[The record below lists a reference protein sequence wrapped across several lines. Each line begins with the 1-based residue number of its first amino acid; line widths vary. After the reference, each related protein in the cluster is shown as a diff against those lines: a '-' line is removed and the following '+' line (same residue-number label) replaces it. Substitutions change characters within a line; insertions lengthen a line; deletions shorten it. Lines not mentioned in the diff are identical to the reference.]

1 MATTVTNR
9 LNGPVGTVP
18 TPSSMANS
26 GDPVGIN
33 SASGSADY
41 DATHPL
47 FGLSSIRI
55 RSRQTRQV
63 TASFDFPLPSNTWF
77 VRFYA
82 WIPSMPT
89 IEVNRLVLFR
99 VGNVDFCCVPTAAGN
114 ISMRAYAGNDLS
126 APEIN
131 PTLTGTPVADQ
142 QWVRWELEYD
152 GSSLVVRCYDGQST
166 TSPRIFTY
174 GNLTLPSTVQI
185 LTGYRFRRRNL
196 YFDPTTSNQLVEDY
210 QAKLNAIGYSV
221 GAVDGYYGD
230 GTASAINSFQ
240 SDWNLPVTG
249 NTTAGAETLAA
260 IDVEHNANFFPERT
274 WISHLEVNDS
284 EMPGPAVPPFGPAFG
299 DFVTEGDA
307 AGVRTTSGEG
317 VAGAVFDGQSG
328 GSAARLGQGQ
338 GTALFGGQATGQ
350 TSVQGQAEAG
360 VEFAGLAGGTKNAL
374 SVVEGTILF
383 DGTVQGEDT
392 SGGVANATVEFSGQA
407 VGVTQHTGQGSGGA
421 LFGGAAEGS
430 ATVTGQVEGVIEFDG
445 ELNYTTLRH
454 GMGTGAIAA
463 DGLVAGQSRARGG
476 GSEAV
481 AFDGSAEGDVNRLGQ
496 ANGTVEF
503 LDGGEGWTAKNGTGE
518 GAALFGGMASG
529 TKTTTVGGG
538 SAGMVFHGQA
548 DGTSDTILPDIVR
561 TGLRYRLVAYNP
573 NGSRRGEL
581 PTPLSWNAGI
591 PLNDLSSL
599 ALEYPEGAPGAQW
612 LEEPTEVAL
621 ELAPLGSFDYVEPP
635 NCRFLALREQDDPTD
650 RTGIVRYSMPS
661 YGWQLRKVRNM
672 NTSALDNE
680 GRRSFAAATPGFILR
695 AFIEEAKNRGNIPG
709 LTYDFTNTHDSAGNP
724 WAMTLTLSFDGGQDL
739 WSIVDALCNQGVFD
753 WRFNQRTFQ
762 VYNADTTLHGDRTR
776 QVTLHKQRDLLAA
789 PNDSSLEALAA
800 RIFVMGDGTRVTVS
814 SGSSLQPWGMWED
827 AMNQSG
833 VSDSGT
839 LSALAQARLSQTTGR
854 RVQMT
859 REVAFPTTLYLPLI
873 HYFPGDFITAPGQSA
888 EHDDLRVRQI
898 TLTADKSQG
907 VTGNL
912 VLNDRFIERDL
923 RRQRTLDSLTTST
936 GQPGGGGGSPGEDT
950 RSPAAPT
957 GLVLN
962 SDTYIDNRGEAVG
975 QISVGWLPVTTA
987 TDGSPMDVRNY
998 EVWARHAVA
1007 TGVWQL
1013 RTVVNDSPNPQAF
1026 LSPFDVDEVFQVQVR
1041 AVGRNERR
1049 GPFTAVQSIRIDP
1062 DTEPPPPPSA
1072 PLLSTR
1078 LSVIQATW
1086 DGQTFDGLPMP
1097 IDFDHIRVWM
1107 SDDPA
1112 EDFERVDTLYR
1123 EGTSTI
1129 PGQPY
1134 DELRYVYFTAVDRSG
1149 NESGPS
1155 DTASVAPEQLVP
1167 TDITP
1172 GSIGYELLEEGAVR
1186 DDILADDAVMNRHVA
1201 AGQITGDKV
1210 RAYSITADRIA
1221 VGNTKNLITDPSM
1234 LNDELVDLRN
1244 SVAEEAAGGNW
1255 HKFLTTGRNGALLR
1269 FSSGDGTYQYYFIQ
1283 NLEAEGIND
1292 LEAGFLVD
1300 EDDGRVVFRALGR
1313 TAGQAS
1319 GTSVEAA
1326 GFVRFLDRDGEL
1338 LGQPATTS
1346 NYTWTSNATQE
1357 IISSNGAEIPDGAIS
1372 ALVYVRVILS
1382 GFSEDSLGFFALT
1395 RPFAATSNGQVL
1407 IEDGA
1412 VSANKIQANAITA
1425 DKIDAGAVT
1434 ATAIAADAITTDK
1447 LAANAI
1453 TAKHTIT
1460 GALIQTTATVN
1471 RGLKIDSAGMRGFD
1485 ANGNQTL
1492 TYTSSNGNV
1501 TVAGRFQTGPSN
1513 SNNVIIDSGLWA
1525 GRPAMQLHT
1534 GNTSQL
1540 QPVMYSMGAGSSDY
1554 PAGALIIHGRET
1566 VMNSTGRNTVQ
1577 LGSGNGSGASLSQE
1591 YGSYSGVGFS
1601 YSAFNAWVRGRKSS
1615 GHHRLDN
1622 QIYLQ
1627 GSTFSGSTEVSQTLS
1642 YGVAAPNGS
1651 RMVHLTAVSN
1661 TSEFVAVSSAAT
1673 SPSLSSVRI
1682 VGLNVA
1688 NNVSYRLNA
1697 LVTWTQGGTN

>member
-18 TPSSMANS
+18 TPASMANS
-26 GDPVGIN
+26 GDPVGIT

-63 TASFDFPLPSNTWF
+63 TASFDFPLPANNWF

-99 VGNVDFCCVPTAAGN
+99 VGDVDFCCLPTAAGN

-131 PTLTGTPVADQ
+131 PTLTGTPVSDQ

-152 GSSLVVRCYDGQST
+152 GGSLVVRCYDGQST

-174 GNLTLPSTVQI
+174 GSLTLPSSVQI

-196 YFDPTTSNQLVEDY
+196 NYNANTFNQLVQDY
-210 QAKLNAIGYSV
+210 QTKLNAIGYSV
-221 GAVDGYYGD
+221 GTADGYYGPS
-230 GTASAINSFQ
+230 TASAINSFQ
-240 SDWNLPVTG
+240 GDWNLPVTG
-249 NTTAGAETLAA
+249 DTTAGAETLAA
-260 IDVEHNANFFPERT
+260 IDVEHNENFFPERT

-284 EMPGPAVPPFGPAFG
+284 VMPGPAVPPFGPAFG
-299 DFVTEGDA
+299 EFEVSGDA
-307 AGVRTTSGEG
+307 AGVRRALGEAT
-317 VAGAVFDGQSG
+317 AGSVFDGQG
-328 GSAARLGQGQ
+328 MGVAARAGQGE
-338 GTALFGGQATGQ
+338 GTALFSGLAAGQA
-350 TSVQGQAEAG
+350 SVQGQAEGAM
-360 VEFAGLAGGTKNAL
+360 EFGGLAEGTKNAL
-374 SVVEGTILF
+374 SVVEGTVLF
-383 DGTVQGEDT
+383 SGEAQGEDT
-392 SGGVANATVEFSGQA
+392 SGGVANGLVDFSGA
-407 VGVTQHTGQGSGGA
+407 ASG
-421 LFGGAAEGS
+421 LS
-430 ATVTGQVEGVIEFDG
+430 RHTGQVEGDVFFG
-445 ELNYTTLRH
+445 GFAQGST
-454 GMGTGAIAA
+454 A
-463 DGLVAGQSRARGG
+463 VAGEAEGVINFSGQLEYEVRRRGSGEGPVAFSGLAAGIAQASGG
-476 GSEAV
+476 GSEAIV
-481 AFDGSAEGDVNRLGQ
+481 FDGSASGDVNRFGQ
-496 ANGTVEF
+496 ANGLVEF
-503 LDGGEGWTAKNGTGE
+503 YEGGEGWASKAGGSSGE
-518 GAALFGGMASG
+518 VVFGGSAAG
-529 TKTTTVGGG
+529 TKSTSGGG
-538 SAGMVFHGQA
+538 SGGMVFHGQA

-581 PTPLSWNAGI
+581 PVPLSWNAGV

-599 ALEYPEGAPGAQW
+599 ALEYPEDAPGAQW
-612 LEEPTEVAL
+612 LDEPTEVAL
-621 ELAPLGSFDYVEPP
+621 ELAPITSSDYVEPP
-635 NCRFLALREQDDPTD
+635 NCRFLALREQEDPTD
-650 RTGIVRYSMPS
+650 RTGIVRYSMPG

-672 NTSALDNE
+672 NTAALDVE
-680 GRRSFAAATPGFILR
+680 GKRSFAAATPGFILR
-695 AFIEEAKNRGNIPG
+695 TFLEEAKSRGNIPG
-709 LTYDFTNTHDSAGNP
+709 LAYDFTNTHDSSGNP
-724 WAMTLTLSFDGGQDL
+724 WNITLTLSFDAGQDL

-776 QVTLHKQRDLLAA
+776 QITLHKQRDLLAA
-789 PNDSSLEALAA
+789 PNDASLEALAA

-839 LSALAQARLSQTTGR
+839 LTALAQARLSQTTGR

-873 HYFPGDFITAPGQSA
+873 NYFPGDFITAPGQSA

-987 TDGSPMDVRNY
+987 TDGSPMDVRSY

-1026 LSPFDVDEVFQVQVR
+1026 LSPFDVDEVYQVQVR

-1049 GPFTAVQSIRIDP
+1049 GPYAPVQSILVDP
-1062 DTEPPPPPSA
+1062 DMVPPPPPSA

-1086 DGQTFDGLPMP
+1086 DGQTFEGLPMP

-1107 SDDPA
+1107 SADPV

-1134 DELRYVYFTAVDRSG
+1134 EELRYVYFTAVDRSG

-1155 DTASVAPEQLVP
+1155 ATASIAPEQLVP

-1221 VGNTKNLITDPSM
+1221 VGNTKNLITDPSF
-1234 LNDELVDLRN
+1234 LNDELFNLRD
-1244 SVAEEAAGGNW
+1244 AIAEAAGGSW
-1255 HKFLTTGRNGALLR
+1255 GKLVTAERNGVTLQ
-1269 FSSGDGTYQYYFIQ
+1269 FSSGDGTYRYYFVQ
-1283 NLEAEGIND
+1283 NLEAEGTND
-1292 LEAGFLVD
+1292 PAAGFLVD
-1300 EDDGRVVFRALGR
+1300 EDDGRVVFRAQG
-1313 TAGQAS
+1313 TTTGQPS
-1319 GTSVEAA
+1319 GTSVQVA
-1326 GFVRFLDRDGEL
+1326 GFVRFLDRDGAL
-1338 LGQPATTS
+1338 IDQPSTTGTF
-1346 NYTWTSNATQE
+1346 TWTTGIPQE
-1357 IISSNGAEIPDGAIS
+1357 IISSNGAEIPNGAIS
-1372 ALVYVRVILS
+1372 ALVYVRVILA
-1382 GFSEDSLGFFALT
+1382 GFTEGVVGSFQLT

-1460 GALIQTTATVN
+1460 GALIQTTSTIN
-1471 RGLKIDSAGMRGFD
+1471 RGLKIDSAGMRGYD
-1485 ANGNQTL
+1485 ANGNPTL
-1492 TYTSSNGNV
+1492 TYWASSGNV

-1525 GRPAMQLHT
+1525 GRPAIQLHT
-1534 GNTSQL
+1534 GNTSQV

-1554 PAGALIIHGRET
+1554 PAGALLIHGRENT
-1566 VMNSTGRNTVQ
+1566 ANSSGRNTLR
-1577 LGSGNGSGASLSQE
+1577 LGAGNGVQTELVQE
-1591 YGSYSGVGFS
+1591 YGSYGGMGIGWEGWNM
-1601 YSAFNAWVRGRKSS
+1601 YVRGRMFS
-1615 GHHRLDN
+1615 GQDRLAR
-1622 QIYLQ
+1622 QTYIQ
-1627 GSTFSGSTEVSQTLS
+1627 SSTFSGTIEVAQTLN
-1642 YGVAAPNGS
+1642 YGQAAPNGS

-1661 TSEFVAVSSAAT
+1661 TDEFITCAT
-1673 SPSLSSVRI
+1673 CVTRPSLSGLRV
-1682 VGLNVA
+1682 VG
-1688 NNVSYRLNA
+1688 NNVSTSTSYRINA
-1697 LVTWTQGGTN
+1697 LVTWTSGGTG